1 MLWGCKLNLSNFF
14 FVYYGPFP
22 SLMLNF
28 EMRLSQELLAQ
39 CKTFL
44 VKMSFMCMRIKM
56 HYHINGFALWLTV
69 KQRLGATWKW
79 PITVYYIELS
89 YPEDR

>member
-1 MLWGCKLNLSNFF
+1 MKKTTMLWGCKLNLSNFF

-44 VKMSFMCMRIKM
+44 VKMSFMCMRIK
-56 HYHINGFALWLTV
+56 NNALSHQWLCT
-69 KQRLGATWKW
+69 LA
-79 PITVYYIELS
+79 
-89 YPEDR
+89 YPETEAWCNLEMAYYGLLH

>member
-1 MLWGCKLNLSNFF
+1 MLWGCKLNLSNFS
-14 FVYYGPFP
+14 FVYYRPFP

-44 VKMSFMCMRIKM
+44 VKMSFICMRIKM
-56 HYHINGFALWLTV
+56 HYYINGFALWLTL

-79 PITVYYIELS
+79 SITVYYIELS